1 MFGRRDIRQA
11 ASRLAKTLTAVGV
24 TVMLCAPTLLMSGCA
39 AADKAAEGLD
49 NTASQISGALSGA
62 PEEGETSGDAFK
74 AEFHSAEFDSGKASG
89 SSKAAIDTSSADKG
103 YVAARAKSDAR
114 LKFQVS
120 LNGQAYNYD
129 LPKNGTS
136 IVCPLSMG
144 SGTYQ
149 LSILQNT
156 GSNRYATLYSTSVSA
171 QISNETAPYLIP
183 SVFCS
188 YTKKSNCVAKAAE
201 LTKDAGNQ
209 GDALES
215 IYNYVVSHVTYDKE
229 KAKQLAGGSGYIPN
243 PDDTLATGK
252 GICLDY
258 ASLTAAMLRSIGIP
272 CKIVTGYVSGND
284 IYHAWNMVYIDGTW
298 KTTSI
303 DVQNRTW
310 TRLDPTLASAGSLP
324 TVGDGS
330 GYTDRYQY

>member
-11 ASRLAKTLTAVGV
+11 SKRLAKTLVAAGAVM
-24 TVMLCAPTLLMSGCA
+24 MLCVPMLLSSGCA
-39 AADKAAEGLD
+39 AADKAAEGLG
-49 NTASQISGALSGA
+49 NAAYQASGALGSSA
-62 PEEGETSGDAFK
+62 EKGETSGDAFK
-74 AEFHSAEFDSGKASG
+74 AQFRSAGFDSSKASG
-89 SSKAAIDTSSADKG
+89 DSKAAIDTSSADKG
-103 YVAARAKSDAR
+103 YVAARAKSEAR

-120 LNGQAYNYD
+120 LNGQACNYD

-136 IVCPLSMG
+136 IVCPLNMG
-144 SGTYQ
+144 SGTYH

-156 GSNRYATLYSTSVSA
+156 GSNRYATLYSASVTA
-171 QISNETAPYLIP
+171 QIADETAPYLIP
-183 SVFCS
+183 SAFCS
-188 YTKKSNCVAKAAE
+188 YTQKSDCVAKARE
-201 LTKDAGNQ
+201 LTENAGNQ

-215 IYNYVVSHVTYDKE
+215 IYDYVVENISYDKD
-229 KAKQLAGGSGYIPN
+229 KAAELAGGSGYIPD
-243 PDDTLATGK
+243 PDETLATRK

-258 ASLTAAMLRSIGIP
+258 ASLTAAMLRSVGIP

-298 KTTSI
+298 RTTSI
-303 DVQNRTW
+303 DVESRTW

>member
-11 ASRLAKTLTAVGV
+11 VNRLAKALAAVSATA
-24 TVMLCAPTLLMSGCA
+24 MLCLPLLFASGCT
-39 AADKAAEGLD
+39 AADKAAEGLGS
-49 NTASQISGALSGA
+49 AVGQVSGALEAS
-62 PEEGETSGDAFK
+62 EKGETSGSAFK
-74 AEFHSAEFDSGKASG
+74 AEFHSAEFNSDKASG

-103 YVAARAKSDAR
+103 YVAAQAKNSSR

-129 LPKNGTS
+129 LPKDGTC

-144 SGTYQ
+144 DGTYQ

-156 GSNRYATLYSTSVSA
+156 GSNRYATLYSTSVAA
-171 QISNETAPYLIP
+171 QISSETAPYLIP

-188 YTKKSNCVAKAAE
+188 YTQKSKCVAKAKE
-201 LTKDAGNQ
+201 LTEDAENQ

-215 IYNYVVSHVTYDKE
+215 IYDYVVQNISYDKE
-229 KAKQLAGGSGYIPN
+229 KAAQLAGGSGYV
-243 PDDTLATGK
+243 PDPDETLSTGK

-258 ASLTAAMLRSIGIP
+258 ASLAAAMLRSVGIP

-303 DVQNRTW
+303 DVQSKTW
-310 TRLDPTLASAGSLP
+310 TRLDPTLASAGSLS

-330 GYTDRYQY
+330 SYTDRYQY